1 MYRATFIC
9 QYGLCCCNVA
19 LVFFRLFRKNLSN
32 LRDFFGQMVYR
43 PPPPPPDET
52 FPLRLWS
59 RLFQGFHH
67 SANYSICIYIDT
79 SDNHQILSRSHPAR
93 AFYCKRAHHC
103 IVGNN
108 NAATHN
114 KLYTCHKSLRG
125 RRRHKGRAKRAN
137 VIRDWYLTTETG
149 NGLCESLNKRPF
161 IWLLRRTRG
170 EGGGGIGDLICAIIF
185 FPNNWW

>member
-1 MYRATFIC
+1 MTTPVSLPPWSWQIFRLNTTVVTMFPNVC
-9 QYGLCCCNVA
+9 LWRRSLCSNLVLTLKLNVSSH
-19 LVFFRLFRKNLSN
+19 LHMSVRPMLLQCGPRFFRLFRKNLSN

-43 PPPPPPDET
+43 PPPPPGGT
-52 FPLRLWS
+52 FPVRLWS

-79 SDNHQILSRSHPAR
+79 SDNHQILRRSHPAR

-114 KLYTCHKSLRG
+114 KLYSCHKSLRG
-125 RRRHKGRAKRAN
+125 RRRHKGRARSE
-137 VIRDWYLTTETG
+137 RM
-149 NGLCESLNKRPF
+149 
-161 IWLLRRTRG
+161 
-170 EGGGGIGDLICAIIF
+170 
-185 FPNNWW
+185 

>member
-1 MYRATFIC
+1 MLKLGIDPEIKCIEPPSYVSTAYVAAMWPSFFFDSFVKIWATWEIFL
-9 QYGLCCCNVA
+9 GKRFTAHL
-19 LVFFRLFRKNLSN
+19 
-32 LRDFFGQMVYR
+32 
-43 PPPPPPDET
+43 PPPPGET
-52 FPLRLWS
+52 FPVRLWS
-59 RLFQGFHH
+59 QLFQGFHH

-125 RRRHKGRAKRAN
+125 RRRHKGRARSE
-137 VIRDWYLTTETG
+137 RMW
-149 NGLCESLNKRPF
+149 F
-161 IWLLRRTRG
+161 
-170 EGGGGIGDLICAIIF
+170 AIDT
-185 FPNNWW
+185 